1 MITNKPKLAWTFYKY
16 LQFLF
21 IYDNL
26 GDDKPRED
34 KELGHEVP
42 CIAKASFL
50 VN

>member
-1 MITNKPKLAWTFYKY
+1 MNV
-16 LQFLF
+16 LQILTVFIYLF
-21 IYDNL
+21 IYDIL